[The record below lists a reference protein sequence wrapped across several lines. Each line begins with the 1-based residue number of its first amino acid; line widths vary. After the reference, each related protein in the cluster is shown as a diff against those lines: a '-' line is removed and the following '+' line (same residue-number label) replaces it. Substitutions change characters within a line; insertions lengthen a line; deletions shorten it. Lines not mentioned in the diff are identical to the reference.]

1 MITLRVKQAELL
13 LVSTFERPLFDLW
26 SNAPEF
32 FSALHGALAPYG
44 FRTTDL
50 RWEQG
55 NGATDAKLL
64 FHLLAFRLTVR
75 LRIDQVEIQSFEL
88 PSLDAIAA
96 SAAVSALLGALSEY
110 RPQSA
115 LQAHTLS
122 LGLHG
127 ELEGQRVQP
136 FLASFVREP
145 PGGLGPAAGAGC
157 VFYFGQEGGRVSLS
171 VTLDASSAV
180 ADGLFFRVF
189 SIWEPAGITPERM
202 REIASDHAS
211 AVASRFGLAIAYG

>member
-1 MITLRVKQAELL
+1 MTTLRVKLAELL

-26 SNAPEF
+26 SNTPEL

-50 RWEQG
+50 RWEKG
-55 NGATDAKLL
+55 NGATDAILL

-75 LRIDQVEIQSFEL
+75 LRVDQVEIQSFTL
-88 PSLDAIAA
+88 PSLDAITA
-96 SAAVSALLGALSEY
+96 SAAVSALLAALSEY

-122 LGLHG
+122 LGFHG
-127 ELEGQRVQP
+127 ELEGQPVQP
-136 FLASFVREP
+136 FLASFVREA
-145 PGGLGPAAGAGC
+145 PGGLGPVAGAGC
-157 VFYFGQEGGRVSLS
+157 VFYFGQEDGRVSLS
-171 VTLDASSAV
+171 VTLDASSEV

-189 SIWEPAGITPERM
+189 SIWEHAAITPERM
-202 REIASDHAS
+202 RAIASDHAS
-211 AVASRFGLAIAYG
+211 AVAGRFGLAIAYG